1 LKLDFNR
8 KNTTIAVYAF
18 IVIACSILFYTLVN
32 HMAGV
37 GRYIGLF
44 FKLIAPFI
52 YAFCIAYLLNPLMKQ
67 CDKWFE
73 FVEKKKPN
81 PGLKR
86 GLSVLTT
93 FIICLVVIGGF
104 GWIVTHQIAQ
114 SIVLFANRVR
124 VWIPEVGAWIIG
136 LIQKY
141 NIFEDY
147 QLQITNALSQLGN
160 MALKFSET
168 SLPALWGGIK
178 NITTGITNF
187 VLAVIISIYML
198 YDKEKFITSIK
209 KVLGAIFKEKKKDAI
224 VNIFADV
231 NRIFSK
237 FIIGKIIDS
246 LIIGVVCTIGMII
259 FRMPFP
265 PLVGFIVGVTN
276 IIPYFGP
283 FIGAGIGALI
293 ILVVNPVQTLWF
305 LVFILVLQQ
314 IDGNILGP
322 KIVGESIGMSAFW
335 VIFAILIGGGLFGIV
350 GMILGVPVFAFIFAF
365 FKSLINRKIEQ
376 QEIEKGEK

>member
-1 LKLDFNR
+1 MKLDFNK

-18 IVIACSILFYTLVN
+18 IVIACSILFYALISN
-32 HMAGV
+32 MDGV
-37 GRYIGLF
+37 FRYVRMF
-44 FKLIAPFI
+44 FKLISPFI

-67 CDKWFE
+67 CDKWFK

-81 PGLKR
+81 PKLKR
-86 GLSVLTT
+86 GLGVLTT
-93 FIICLVVIGGF
+93 FVICLVVIGVF
-104 GWIVTHQIAQ
+104 GYIVSHQIAE

-124 VWIPEVGAWIIG
+124 VWIPEVGAWITNF
-136 LIQKY
+136 IQK
-141 NIFEDY
+141 NKLFEDY
-147 QLQITNALSQLGN
+147 QIQITNSLSQLGN

-168 SLPALWGGIK
+168 SLPVLWGGIK

-198 YDKEKFITSIK
+198 YDKEKFIAGIK
-209 KVLGAIFKEKKKDAI
+209 KVLGAILKEKKKDAV
-224 VNIFADV
+224 VNIFSDV

-246 LIIGVVCTIGMII
+246 LIIGVICTIGMII

-305 LVFILVLQQ
+305 LVFILILQQ

-322 KIVGESIGMSAFW
+322 KIVGESIGISAFW
-335 VIFAILIGGGLFGIV
+335 VIFAIIIGGGLFGIV
-350 GMILGVPVFAFIFAF
+350 GMIVGVPVFAFVYALV
-365 FKSLINRKIEQ
+365 KSLINRKLQQ
-376 QEIEKGEK
+376 QESNKNEV

>member
-1 LKLDFNR
+1 MKLDFNR

-18 IVIACSILFYTLVN
+18 IVIACAILFYTLIN
-32 HMAGV
+32 NIAGV

-67 CDKWFE
+67 CDKWFK

-81 PGLKR
+81 PNLKR

-93 FIICLVVIGGF
+93 FIICIVVIGGF

-136 LIQKY
+136 FIQKY

-198 YDKEKFITSIK
+198 YDKEKFITGIK

-224 VNIFADV
+224 VNIFTDV

-246 LIIGVVCTIGMII
+246 LIIGIVCTIGMVI

-350 GMILGVPVFAFIFAF
+350 GMILGVPVFAFIFAV
-365 FKSLINRKIEQ
+365 FKSLVNRKIKQ
-376 QEIEKGEK
+376 QEMLKGEE

>member
-1 LKLDFNR
+1 MKLDFNK

-32 HMAGV
+32 NMAGV
-37 GRYIGLF
+37 GRYIRLF
-44 FKLIAPFI
+44 FSLIAPFI

-67 CDKWFE
+67 CDKWFK

-81 PGLKR
+81 PKLKR

-93 FIICLVVIGGF
+93 FIICLVVIGAF
-104 GWIVTHQIAQ
+104 GWIVSHQIAE
-114 SIVLFANRVR
+114 SIVLFSHRVR
-124 VWIPEVGAWIIG
+124 VWIPEVGAWITNFIK
-136 LIQKY
+136 KY
-141 NIFEDY
+141 NFFADFE
-147 QLQITNALSQLGN
+147 LQITNALSQLGN
-160 MALKFSET
+160 IALKFSET
-168 SLPALWGGIK
+168 SLPVLWGGIK

-187 VLAVIISIYML
+187 VLAIIISIYML
-198 YDKEKFITSIK
+198 YDKEKFINGIK
-209 KVLGAIFKEKKKDAI
+209 KVLGVILKEKKKDVV

-246 LIIGVVCTIGMII
+246 LIIGVVCTIGMVI

-283 FIGAGIGALI
+283 FIGAGIG
-293 ILVVNPVQTLWF
+293 
-305 LVFILVLQQ
+305 
-314 IDGNILGP
+314 
-322 KIVGESIGMSAFW
+322 
-335 VIFAILIGGGLFGIV
+335 
-350 GMILGVPVFAFIFAF
+350 
-365 FKSLINRKIEQ
+365 
-376 QEIEKGEK
+376 

>member
-1 LKLDFNR
+1 MKLDFNK

-18 IVIACSILFYTLVN
+18 IVIACSILFYTIVN
-32 HMAGV
+32 NMAGV
-37 GRYIGLF
+37 GRYIRLF
-44 FKLIAPFI
+44 FRLIAPFI

-67 CDKWFE
+67 CDRWFK

-81 PGLKR
+81 PKLKR
-86 GLSVLTT
+86 GLSVLVT
-93 FIICLVVIGGF
+93 FIICLIVIGGF
-104 GWIVTHQIAQ
+104 GWIVSHQIAE

-124 VWIPEVGAWIIG
+124 VWIPEVGAWITNFI
-136 LIQKY
+136 KKNNFFAEY
-141 NIFEDY
+141 E
-147 QLQITNALSQLGN
+147 LQITNALSQLGN

-168 SLPALWGGIK
+168 SLPVLWGGIK
-178 NITTGITNF
+178 NLTTGITNF

-198 YDKEKFITSIK
+198 YDKEKFISGIK

-246 LIIGVVCTIGMII
+246 LIIGVICTIGMII

-322 KIVGESIGMSAFW
+322 KIVGESIGISAFW
-335 VIFAILIGGGLFGIV
+335 VIFAIIIGGGLFGII
-350 GMILGVPVFAFIFAF
+350 GMIVGVPVFAFIYAF
-365 FKSLINRKIEQ
+365 MKSLVNRKLQQ
-376 QEIEKGEK
+376 QEKEKIKE